1 MKKSPRSLRAI
12 KGWKTRRANA
22 AIRSQRARKGWVTRR
37 ANLRADSDRRE
48 RNRVRRLQSRKKSS
62 VSKKDLEGLDDRA
75 KQGLGIATKS
85 EYAVSADY
93 KARKRGSS
101 VTVQISAI
109 GPANATKQHV
119 QDATA
124 QKINTGRSPKE
135 WEIRI
140 IDWKGKRAN
149 QSTQG
154 AWKAFS
160 APLALA
166 DFSIH
171 KMGKA

>member
-1 MKKSPRSLRAI
+1 MKKSPRSISAL
-12 KGWKTRRANA
+12 KGWATRRKNA

-37 ANLRADSDRRE
+37 AKEVQRIRKTQARKRRAKIAVPPEPEPRILRA
-48 RNRVRRLQSRKKSS
+48 
-62 VSKKDLEGLDDRA
+62 
-75 KQGLGIATKS
+75 

-109 GPANATKQHV
+109 GPAGATKQDV
-119 QDATA
+119 QTATNE
-124 QKINTGRSPKE
+124 KMNTGRSPRG
-135 WEIRI
+135 WEIKI

-149 QSTQG
+149 QTTKG

-171 KMGKA
+171 KVGKG

>member
-1 MKKSPRSLRAI
+1 MKKSPRSVSAR
-12 KGWKTRRANA
+12 KGWITRRRNA
-22 AIRSQRARKGWVTRR
+22 AIRSERARKGWETRR
-37 ANLRADSDRRE
+37 AKQKQIQSQRDSRRRKRIARISKRRADSVE
-48 RNRVRRLQSRKKSS
+48 PL
-62 VSKKDLEGLDDRA
+62 
-75 KQGLGIATKS
+75 S

-93 KARKRGSS
+93 KTRKHGSS

-124 QKINTGRSPKE
+124 QKKNTGRSPKE

>member
-1 MKKSPRSLRAI
+1 MKKSPRSVSAR
-12 KGWKTRRANA
+12 KGWITRRRNA
-22 AIRSQRARKGWVTRR
+22 AIRSERARKGWETRR
-37 ANLRADSDRRE
+37 ENQKRKTRKASAQRTRKRAKRGKPEALLPGDD
-48 RNRVRRLQSRKKSS
+48 VSRK
-62 VSKKDLEGLDDRA
+62 RA
-75 KQGLGIATKS
+75 

>member
-1 MKKSPRSLRAI
+1 MKRSPRSLSAL
-12 KGWKTRRANA
+12 KGWATRRKNA

-37 ANLRADSDRRE
+37 ANLQSKRNLRRVKS
-48 RNRVRRLQSRKKSS
+48 RTRISKRRKSS
-62 VSKKDLEGLDDRA
+62 DETLDDRA
-75 KQGLGIATKS
+75 KQGLGIPNKS

-93 KARKRGSS
+93 KTRKRGSS

-109 GPANATKQHV
+109 GPAGATKQDV
-119 QDATA
+119 QEATA
-124 QKINTGRSPKE
+124 HKINTGRSPQSWQIK
-135 WEIRI
+135 I

-149 QSTQG
+149 QTTKG

-171 KMGKA
+171 KVGKG

>member
-1 MKKSPRSLRAI
+1 MKKSPRSVSAR
-12 KGWKTRRANA
+12 KGWITRRRNA
-22 AIRSQRARKGWVTRR
+22 AIRSERARKGWETRR
-37 ANLRADSDRRE
+37 ANERKRRVSSKRRISA
-48 RNRVRRLQSRKKSS
+48 RNRKVSRVDVGDQFQPTRR
-62 VSKKDLEGLDDRA
+62 V
-75 KQGLGIATKS
+75 

-109 GPANATKQHV
+109 GPTGATKADV
-119 QDATA
+119 QAATNE
-124 QKINTGRSPKE
+124 KINTGRSPQGWK
-135 WEIRI
+135 IQI

-149 QSTQG
+149 QTTAG

-166 DFSIH
+166 DLSIH

>member
-1 MKKSPRSLRAI
+1 MKKSPRSVSAR
-12 KGWKTRRANA
+12 KGWITRRRNA
-22 AIRSQRARKGWVTRR
+22 AIRSERARKGWETRR
-37 ANLRADSDRRE
+37 ANIRAVE
-48 RNRVRRLQSRKKSS
+48 TRNRLR
-62 VSKKDLEGLDDRA
+62 RA
-75 KQGLGIATKS
+75 KRRKRAVIETKREEIPKS
-85 EYAVSADY
+85 LPRAEYAVSADY

-109 GPANATKQHV
+109 GPANATKQQV

-171 KMGKA
+171 KVGKT